1 METDY
6 WDVTNVL
13 EEAVE
18 KYEPI
23 RKSLVPF
30 VTAEELSPQSRQ
42 DVLEILSQHL
52 LDPELTEFI
61 SESFSPLLLELVQ
74 RAVKRVSKETH
85 GHRYEQDRLFVA
97 TGKHLLTNSY
107 GVESPNDYVD
117 GKERMPKYD
126 TKKVC
131 LPMYGTTQECMPMYG
146 PTQRKKSQKPK
157 RATSDEDIVKAA
169 LKLVQHDRN
178 MMSAMVDWE
187 NFANFLSHD
196 SKMVKWYTCQTLA
209 LLNKLGESEKDIFL
223 LQHFTQKEIQQLS
236 LSTADINGGSSTGG
250 TKEVCTLTS
259 LDASSGRKIIQTQD
273 LSPNVVSISGVLLS
287 TKEDKLSNGGKGV
300 PSAHVIIP
308 VQSTKTSLQNL
319 ALAIVSGSP
328 VLLEGPV
335 GSGKTSYVEHI
346 ANLTGRG
353 NPCDLIKVQL
363 GDQTDSKALVG
374 TYRCTEIPGEFVW
387 QPGCQEGKWILLEDL
402 DYAPMDVISVL
413 LPLLESGSLTVPG
426 HGDTI
431 RAAPGFQ
438 IFATQRLYSHDSGLY
453 RQQSAHSAVLD
464 HCWTKVRVNSLSKNE
479 LYQVIVKLYPKL
491 ETVAGKLLEIFL
503 LLCASYHEQEEEEGA
518 VAMETNTE
526 LLEQTN
532 WKQRGN
538 RLVSTRDLLKWCDRV
553 SQDQDFTTS
562 QTANMVLLEA
572 LDCFT
577 SCLPKPEMR
586 LAAAQAIGALINI
599 SREQTQYFCQSYKP
613 AIEVH
618 PTSVRVGRI
627 TLQKKVQEIASLE
640 SGSRSNF
647 SFTRHSL
654 VLLERIAACI
664 FRTEPVLLVGE
675 TGTGKTSTVQYLAK
689 LAGQRLKVI
698 NMNQQSDSTDLLGG
712 YKPVDI
718 RRLVAPVREKF
729 EQIFVKTFSRKQN
742 LKFLGHI
749 QKSFHGHQWQNLLKL
764 MNHSTGAA
772 VKKQK
777 AIKNPSQE
785 QQEISKEWK
794 RVSEKLNKLKLQ
806 IKHAEGALAFTFVEG
821 TLVRALHDGDWILLD
836 EINLASAE
844 TLECLSSLLEGPNSS
859 LMLME
864 KGDLQPVVRHPD
876 FRLFACM
883 NPATDIGKKELPM
896 GIRNRF
902 TEFYVDE
909 LVSPTD
915 LQILIC
921 DYLKGFNLSAGRVQS
936 IVSFYTSV
944 RSLSK
949 TKLMDGTGHHPHFSL
964 RTLCRALSYAATNP
978 CGIIPRSL
986 YESFCLSFL
995 TQLDK
1000 ASCPMVRQLILK
1012 YIVGKTSVKGI
1023 LGQPIPPPL
1032 NGDFTK
1038 VEGYWIAQ
1046 GQKEPCKPKG
1056 YILTQSVKGNLKM
1069 LARIVSARRFPVL
1082 LQGETSVGKTSLIQY
1097 LAQLTGNVCVRVNNH
1112 EHTDL
1117 QEYVGF
1123 YAADETGKLVFKE
1136 GVLVDAMRKG
1146 YWIILDELNLAPSDV
1161 LEALNRLLDDNRE
1174 LFIPETQEMVSAHP
1188 GFMLFATQNP
1198 PGQYG
1203 GRKILSRAFRNRFVE
1218 LHFDEI
1224 PSRELETILHG
1235 RCAIPES
1242 YSQKMVSVMLE
1253 LGLRR
1258 KGSGVFAGKQGFMTL
1273 RDLFRWAER
1282 YHQSSLGGDT
1292 FHDWD
1297 QHIADEGFLLLAG
1310 KVRRL
1315 EEREVVKEVLQ
1326 QKLKRTVNDGN
1337 LFSLHQETSL
1347 VTKPILE
1354 KVINTPTPKGF
1365 EHLVWTASLRRLAVL
1380 VGQALKFGEPV
1391 LLVGETGCGKTTVC
1405 QLFSE
1410 LASKQLF
1417 SVNCH
1422 LHTET
1427 SDFLG
1432 GLRPVRS
1439 HEAEDDNKK
1448 LFEWCDGPLVLAMKQ
1463 GNPFLIDEISLA
1475 DDSVLERLNSV
1486 LEPEQKLLL
1495 AERGSGENQ
1504 DDVEEV
1510 DAQDGF
1516 HITATMNPGGDYG
1529 KKELSP
1535 ALRNRFT
1542 EIWCEQ
1548 STTKGDL
1555 VDIIEH
1561 NIKPGIQLANQED
1574 CSSGIGTAMMEFLEW
1589 FRNNEVGQKCTVSV
1603 RDLLSW
1609 VNFINTCCAP
1619 DVIHSTTI
1627 KRMDPAEAYTH
1638 GACLVF
1644 LDGLG
1649 VGPHSRA
1656 EVLGHRARQICLEF
1670 LHKQIVD
1677 LTGQR
1682 VDLSTLTPFIS
1693 EKVGQPVDW
1702 VQKTDTLF
1710 GINPFY
1716 ITRGPPLHPL
1726 SPTTAMNALRLLR
1739 ALQLPKAV
1747 LLEGSPGVGK
1757 TSLVTALAKSSGN
1770 NIVRIN
1776 LSEQTDVTDLFGADL
1791 PVEGGEGGQFA
1802 WRDGP
1807 LLQALKAGH
1816 WVVLDE
1822 LNLASQSVLEG
1833 LNACLDHR
1841 GEIFVPELG
1850 KYFQIQHKKTRIFAC
1865 QNPLKQGGGR
1875 KGLPKSFLNRFTQ
1888 VLDRDERTVVWKGT
1902 WDNSEHMYSLHG
1914 TLTTRGSSVY
1924 HQYHVS
1930 SNSQHNATE
1939 NGRVFTKVVSRS
1951 TREEILW
1958 AERRSL
1964 GVQPQDLFRWCDLMV
1979 HDQGQG
1985 KGHWDPSQHV
1995 GLIYSERLR
2004 LPDDKKQ
2011 VLSLFEKVL
2020 GGELS
2025 AYRCSREVLVTLSL
2039 VQVGH
2044 SFLPRE
2050 MEDCESDSIGASRLF
2065 LLHHDLQPL
2074 ESLMKCLQM
2083 NWMSIL
2089 VGPTACGK
2097 SSLARLVA
2105 SLTGHSLKVLAM
2117 NSAMDTTELLGGFE
2131 QTDLYRHYEK
2141 LRSKAERLTIHLQ
2154 GVCLKTSF
2162 RNFAILQAVQSS
2174 WSQVASQ
2181 KEDNG
2186 KPESTNP
2193 VTEFLDK
2200 MRKLEDHLVIVKEN
2214 SLTLQQVQTDVDSLL
2229 QQLQKLSERVSEGD
2243 KHILGGGGQFEW
2255 VDGLLVQAL
2264 QEGDWLL
2271 IDNVNFC
2278 SPSVLDRLNGL
2289 LEPNGVLTINERG
2302 IIDGQIPTIVP
2313 HPEFRL
2319 ILAMDPKY
2327 GEISRAMRNRGV
2339 EICVTPDPRECEYSL
2354 IDMMT
2359 LLGGLGLSNEGSRQ
2373 LIKIHSRMKSE
2384 LRDITSISY
2393 LLLAASLT
2401 QQYLGTGRSWQRSL
2415 EDACGSVY
2423 VTSQLMRTKQKQAAD
2438 ILESIL
2444 LGRDKTEGSEDVEM
2458 TEDEDISKQEEDKDE
2473 EEVADVVP
2481 IEDVIHVQLPS
2492 TSCIRADSALATVQ
2506 RDVAIVEYL
2515 CQEINRDDDGKKVTT
2530 PMNGKI
2536 HFLGKELVGKVR
2548 WKSCLV

>member
-23 RKSLVPF
+23 RKSLGPF

-52 LDPELTEFI
+52 LDPELTEFV

-85 GHRYEQDRLFVA
+85 GHRYEHDRLFVA

-107 GVESPNDYVD
+107 GVERSPLLNHLSSSPSPFQGHGLSSDVP
-117 GKERMPKYD
+117 PK
-126 TKKVC
+126 KK
-131 LPMYGTTQECMPMYG
+131 
-146 PTQRKKSQKPK
+146 RKSQKPK

-178 MMSAMVDWE
+178 LMSATVDWA

-196 SKMVKWYTCQTLA
+196 SKMVKWYTCQTLS

-236 LSTADINGGSSTGG
+236 LCTADVNGGNSTGG

-287 TKEDKLSNGGKGV
+287 MKQDKLSHGEKGV

-387 QPGCQEGKWILLEDL
+387 QPGPLTQAVQEGKWILLEDL

-464 HCWTKVRVNSLSKNE
+464 HCWTKIRVNSLSKNE

-553 SQDQDFTTS
+553 YQDQDFTTS

-627 TLQKKVQEIASLE
+627 TLRKKVQEIASLE
-640 SGSRSNF
+640 SGDRSNF

-764 MNHSTGAA
+764 MTHSTGAA

-1023 LGQPIPPPL
+1023 LGQPIPPPI

-1082 LQGETSVGKTSLIQY
+1082 LQGETSVG
-1097 LAQLTGNVCVRVNNH
+1097 
-1112 EHTDL
+1112 
-1117 QEYVGF
+1117 
-1123 YAADETGKLVFKE
+1123 
-1136 GVLVDAMRKG
+1136 VLVDAMRKG

-1161 LEALNRLLDDNRE
+1161 LEALNRE

-1337 LFSLHQETSL
+1337 LFSLHQDTSL

-1365 EHLVWTASLRRLAVL
+1365 ETSGLDRKPTSFSSSSRPSSQVRRASPAGWRNR
-1380 VGQALKFGEPV
+1380 
-1391 LLVGETGCGKTTVC
+1391 
-1405 QLFSE
+1405 
-1410 LASKQLF
+1410 
-1417 SVNCH
+1417 
-1422 LHTET
+1422 
-1427 SDFLG
+1427 
-1432 GLRPVRS
+1432 
-1439 HEAEDDNKK
+1439 DDNKK
-1448 LFEWCDGPLVLAMKQ
+1448 LLVVRWTPSLGYET

-1486 LEPEQKLLL
+1486 LEPEQ
-1495 AERGSGENQ
+1495 S
-1504 DDVEEV
+1504 
-1510 DAQDGF
+1510 
-1516 HITATMNPGGDYG
+1516 
-1529 KKELSP
+1529 
-1535 ALRNRFT
+1535 
-1542 EIWCEQ
+1542 
-1548 STTKGDL
+1548 
-1555 VDIIEH
+1555 
-1561 NIKPGIQLANQED
+1561 
-1574 CSSGIGTAMMEFLEW
+1574 
-1589 FRNNEVGQKCTVSV
+1589 
-1603 RDLLSW
+1603 
-1609 VNFINTCCAP
+1609 CCWQ
-1619 DVIHSTTI
+1619 
-1627 KRMDPAEAYTH
+1627 R
-1638 GACLVF
+1638 
-1644 LDGLG
+1644 
-1649 VGPHSRA
+1649 
-1656 EVLGHRARQICLEF
+1656 RQ
-1670 LHKQIVD
+1670 
-1677 LTGQR
+1677 
-1682 VDLSTLTPFIS
+1682 
-1693 EKVGQPVDW
+1693 
-1702 VQKTDTLF
+1702 
-1710 GINPFY
+1710 
-1716 ITRGPPLHPL
+1716 
-1726 SPTTAMNALRLLR
+1726 
-1739 ALQLPKAV
+1739 
-1747 LLEGSPGVGK
+1747 
-1757 TSLVTALAKSSGN
+1757 
-1770 NIVRIN
+1770 
-1776 LSEQTDVTDLFGADL
+1776 
-1791 PVEGGEGGQFA
+1791 
-1802 WRDGP
+1802 
-1807 LLQALKAGH
+1807 
-1816 WVVLDE
+1816 
-1822 LNLASQSVLEG
+1822 
-1833 LNACLDHR
+1833 R
-1841 GEIFVPELG
+1841 GEP
-1850 KYFQIQHKKTRIFAC
+1850 RRC
-1865 QNPLKQGGGR
+1865 GGGR
-1875 KGLPKSFLNRFTQ
+1875 RPRWIPHYSNHESWRRLWQERGTTQSFCI
-1888 VLDRDERTVVWKGT
+1888 
-1902 WDNSEHMYSLHG
+1902 
-1914 TLTTRGSSVY
+1914 LTSC
-1924 HQYHVS
+1924 
-1930 SNSQHNATE
+1930 
-1939 NGRVFTKVVSRS
+1939 KVK
-1951 TREEILW
+1951 
-1958 AERRSL
+1958 
-1964 GVQPQDLFRWCDLMV
+1964 LMQLV
-1979 HDQGQG
+1979 A
-1985 KGHWDPSQHV
+1985 V
-1995 GLIYSERLR
+1995 A
-2004 LPDDKKQ
+2004 
-2011 VLSLFEKVL
+2011 VLSLAK
-2020 GGELS
+2020 
-2025 AYRCSREVLVTLSL
+2025 
-2039 VQVGH
+2039 
-2044 SFLPRE
+2044 
-2050 MEDCESDSIGASRLF
+2050 
-2065 LLHHDLQPL
+2065 
-2074 ESLMKCLQM
+2074 
-2083 NWMSIL
+2083 
-2089 VGPTACGK
+2089 
-2097 SSLARLVA
+2097 
-2105 SLTGHSLKVLAM
+2105 
-2117 NSAMDTTELLGGFE
+2117 
-2131 QTDLYRHYEK
+2131 
-2141 LRSKAERLTIHLQ
+2141 
-2154 GVCLKTSF
+2154 
-2162 RNFAILQAVQSS
+2162 QS
-2174 WSQVASQ
+2174 
-2181 KEDNG
+2181 N
-2186 KPESTNP
+2186 
-2193 VTEFLDK
+2193 
-2200 MRKLEDHLVIVKEN
+2200 
-2214 SLTLQQVQTDVDSLL
+2214 
-2229 QQLQKLSERVSEGD
+2229 
-2243 KHILGGGGQFEW
+2243 
-2255 VDGLLVQAL
+2255 
-2264 QEGDWLL
+2264 
-2271 IDNVNFC
+2271 
-2278 SPSVLDRLNGL
+2278 
-2289 LEPNGVLTINERG
+2289 
-2302 IIDGQIPTIVP
+2302 
-2313 HPEFRL
+2313 FRL
-2319 ILAMDPKY
+2319 ICFY
-2327 GEISRAMRNRGV
+2327 
-2339 EICVTPDPRECEYSL
+2339 T
-2354 IDMMT
+2354 
-2359 LLGGLGLSNEGSRQ
+2359 
-2373 LIKIHSRMKSE
+2373 
-2384 LRDITSISY
+2384 
-2393 LLLAASLT
+2393 
-2401 QQYLGTGRSWQRSL
+2401 
-2415 EDACGSVY
+2415 
-2423 VTSQLMRTKQKQAAD
+2423 
-2438 ILESIL
+2438 
-2444 LGRDKTEGSEDVEM
+2444 
-2458 TEDEDISKQEEDKDE
+2458 
-2473 EEVADVVP
+2473 VA
-2481 IEDVIHVQLPS
+2481 
-2492 TSCIRADSALATVQ
+2492 
-2506 RDVAIVEYL
+2506 
-2515 CQEINRDDDGKKVTT
+2515 
-2530 PMNGKI
+2530 
-2536 HFLGKELVGKVR
+2536 
-2548 WKSCLV
+2548 